1 MVVVVVLFAM
11 LQARLVGLYLDT
23 KDYTKALQI
32 GKSLVSTCIVP
43 LKDKQTTKHILEWL
57 SAGQSDTTLHLIV
70 ICLC

>member
-1 MVVVVVLFAM
+1 M
-11 LQARLVGLYLDT
+11 VGLYLDT

-32 GKSLVSTCIVP
+32 GKSLVSACIIVP

-70 ICLC
+70 SRLC